1 MTDFKQKLR
10 GFFSDSSLFR
20 RIYIIDLFFTNIAFL
35 QIPAYVLLVFL
46 FIWGVCLSVYNQRHN
61 NTFFKLRFGI
71 WIGAFLAITVFSML
85 INFSQTFLYSLLML
99 LHVVMC
105 FFLFYGMH
113 TEPEF
118 DYRIELYHI
127 AKFIMYATTV
137 MNIIGITCLMFG
149 FKFEWY
155 WIKFTVYENRFTG
168 CYVNPNLLGFISVV
182 SIFCCHI
189 LSKGH
194 FMRRIAEKIPE
205 PGISKIW
212 IVACLATNAF
222 SLILCDSNA
231 SLVLAAHYVVRIF
244 QQVAIDAHVR
254 PAARRATGI
263 ADGRRKPPTGSG
275 GCARPLRPAVGGP
288 GAGAPGPCRRGSPG

>member
-71 WIGAFLAITVFSML
+71 WIGAFLAVTVFTML

-127 AKFIMYATTV
+127 AKFILYATTI

-182 SIFCCHI
+182 SFFCCHI

-194 FMRRIAEKIPE
+194 FMRRIAEKISE
-205 PGISKIW
+205 PGKCVFAHSVRFKRLTC
-212 IVACLATNAF
+212 ACSRICNCLY
-222 SLILCDSNA
+222 SLYVLCRQGGTFTFKNYFENYSAVSCGSFPYRLCLDVQNDLS
-231 SLVLAAHYVVRIF
+231 
-244 QQVAIDAHVR
+244 
-254 PAARRATGI
+254 
-263 ADGRRKPPTGSG
+263 GRLFRCCIKDNL
-275 GCARPLRPAVGGP
+275 C
-288 GAGAPGPCRRGSPG
+288 C

>member
-71 WIGAFLAITVFSML
+71 WIGAFLAVTVFSML
-85 INFSQTFLYSLLML
+85 INFSQTFLFSLLML

-127 AKFIMYATTV
+127 AKFIIYATTV

-155 WIKFTVYENRFTG
+155 WIKFTVYENNSYLYLELEQAAASIAAMTTAKSRSF
-168 CYVNPNLLGFISVV
+168 FIIERV
-182 SIFCCHI
+182 
-189 LSKGH
+189 
-194 FMRRIAEKIPE
+194 KIE
-205 PGISKIW
+205 
-212 IVACLATNAF
+212 
-222 SLILCDSNA
+222 
-231 SLVLAAHYVVRIF
+231 
-244 QQVAIDAHVR
+244 
-254 PAARRATGI
+254 
-263 ADGRRKPPTGSG
+263 
-275 GCARPLRPAVGGP
+275 LRTSPV
-288 GAGAPGPCRRGSPG
+288 RRGMCRP

>member
-1 MTDFKQKLR
+1 
-10 GFFSDSSLFR
+10 
-20 RIYIIDLFFTNIAFL
+20 
-35 QIPAYVLLVFL
+35 
-46 FIWGVCLSVYNQRHN
+46 
-61 NTFFKLRFGI
+61 
-71 WIGAFLAITVFSML
+71 
-85 INFSQTFLYSLLML
+85 ML

-189 LSKGH
+189 LSKG
-194 FMRRIAEKIPE
+194 
-205 PGISKIW
+205 
-212 IVACLATNAF
+212 
-222 SLILCDSNA
+222 ILCAELPKKFLNPA
-231 SLVLAAHYVVRIF
+231 SVRY
-244 QQVAIDAHVR
+244 
-254 PAARRATGI
+254 G
-263 ADGRRKPPTGSG
+263 
-275 GCARPLRPAVGGP
+275 L
-288 GAGAPGPCRRGSPG
+288 

>member
-1 MTDFKQKLR
+1 
-10 GFFSDSSLFR
+10 
-20 RIYIIDLFFTNIAFL
+20 
-35 QIPAYVLLVFL
+35 
-46 FIWGVCLSVYNQRHN
+46 
-61 NTFFKLRFGI
+61 
-71 WIGAFLAITVFSML
+71 
-85 INFSQTFLYSLLML
+85 
-99 LHVVMC
+99 
-105 FFLFYGMH
+105 
-113 TEPEF
+113 
-118 DYRIELYHI
+118 
-127 AKFIMYATTV
+127 MYATTV

-222 SLILCDSNA
+222 FAHSVRFKRLTCACSRICNCLYSLYVLCRQGGTFTFKNYFENYSA
-231 SLVLAAHYVVRIF
+231 VSCGSFSLQAL
-244 QQVAIDAHVR
+244 
-254 PAARRATGI
+254 P
-263 ADGRRKPPTGSG
+263 
-275 GCARPLRPAVGGP
+275 
-288 GAGAPGPCRRGSPG
+288 

>member
-71 WIGAFLAITVFSML
+71 WIGAFLAVTVFTML

-127 AKFIMYATTV
+127 AKFILYATTI

-182 SIFCCHI
+182 SFFCCHI
-189 LSKGH
+189 LSKGEISWKR
-194 FMRRIAEKIPE
+194 FFYQIK
-205 PGISKIW
+205 SKITKLTLQNAMLIFIW
-212 IVACLATNAF
+212 IDFPTIHITRF
-222 SLILCDSNA
+222 
-231 SLVLAAHYVVRIF
+231 IF
-244 QQVAIDAHVR
+244 CF
-254 PAARRATGI
+254 PET
-263 ADGRRKPPTGSG
+263 
-275 GCARPLRPAVGGP
+275 AVH
-288 GAGAPGPCRRGSPG
+288 

>member
-71 WIGAFLAITVFSML
+71 WIGAFLAVTVFSML
-85 INFSQTFLYSLLML
+85 INFSQTFLFSLLML

-137 MNIIGITCLMFG
+137 INIIGITCLMFG

-155 WIKFTVYENRFTG
+155 WIKFTNQLQKK
-168 CYVNPNLLGFISVV
+168 NPKRKHQHPTKTQPETPRLHSCGVDFLLPYTF
-182 SIFCCHI
+182 
-189 LSKGH
+189 K
-194 FMRRIAEKIPE
+194 R
-205 PGISKIW
+205 
-212 IVACLATNAF
+212 AF
-222 SLILCDSNA
+222 YAQNC
-231 SLVLAAHYVVRIF
+231 
-244 QQVAIDAHVR
+244 
-254 PAARRATGI
+254 
-263 ADGRRKPPTGSG
+263 RKNS
-275 GCARPLRPAVGGP
+275 
-288 GAGAPGPCRRGSPG
+288 

>member
-1 MTDFKQKLR
+1 
-10 GFFSDSSLFR
+10 
-20 RIYIIDLFFTNIAFL
+20 
-35 QIPAYVLLVFL
+35 
-46 FIWGVCLSVYNQRHN
+46 
-61 NTFFKLRFGI
+61 
-71 WIGAFLAITVFSML
+71 
-85 INFSQTFLYSLLML
+85 ML

-127 AKFIMYATTV
+127 AKFILYATTV

-194 FMRRIAEKIPE
+194 FMRRIAEKFLNP
-205 PGISKIW
+205 
-212 IVACLATNAF
+212 
-222 SLILCDSNA
+222 A
-231 SLVLAAHYVVRIF
+231 SVRY
-244 QQVAIDAHVR
+244 
-254 PAARRATGI
+254 G
-263 ADGRRKPPTGSG
+263 
-275 GCARPLRPAVGGP
+275 L
-288 GAGAPGPCRRGSPG
+288 

>member
-71 WIGAFLAITVFSML
+71 WIGAFLAVTVFSML

-127 AKFIMYATTV
+127 AKFIIYATTI

-155 WIKFTVYENRFTG
+155 W
-168 CYVNPNLLGFISVV
+168 
-182 SIFCCHI
+182 
-189 LSKGH
+189 
-194 FMRRIAEKIPE
+194 
-205 PGISKIW
+205 
-212 IVACLATNAF
+212 
-222 SLILCDSNA
+222 D
-231 SLVLAAHYVVRIF
+231 
-244 QQVAIDAHVR
+244 
-254 PAARRATGI
+254 
-263 ADGRRKPPTGSG
+263 
-275 GCARPLRPAVGGP
+275 
-288 GAGAPGPCRRGSPG
+288 